1 MDMEYWELLTG
12 EAIEEEAETAYRD
25 IWVVT
30 EAKDGALTPV
40 SLEMVGKARELAAAL
55 GAYVQSVLL
64 GEGLEGLAQELIQRG
79 ADSVYLADDGLA
91 SHATGLASHATGL
104 ASHATG
110 LASHATGLA
119 SHATLAEYHL
129 ETYAQVLSDLFQEQ
143 KPEIILFGATELG
156 QELAPRLA
164 QRLGTGL
171 ISDCLDLFIDETERV
186 LLARHPVYGG
196 EYFHVSTF
204 LGAKPQIATVR
215 PGAFRLPFADEYRYG
230 DVEEIAVNLEGVE
243 GKVKM
248 LSTSA
253 EEAQPQVPLSQAK
266 TIVAGGRGVGDAE
279 GFALVEELAKAL
291 GGQVAGSRGA
301 FDEGWIGEEQQV
313 GLSEVTVKPDLYV
326 ACGIA
331 GDVHHY
337 FAMQESR
344 FVVAIHKDPDAPIFK
359 IADVG
364 IVGDP
369 KEVIPPL
376 LAELKA
382 S

>member
-12 EAIEEEAETAYRD
+12 EAIEEEEEIAYRD
-25 IWVVT
+25 IWVVA
-30 EAKDGALTPV
+30 EVEDGDLIPV

-64 GEGLEGLAQELIQRG
+64 GEGLEDLAPELIQRG
-79 ADSVYLADDGLA
+79 ADSVYLANDPR
-91 SHATGLASHATGL
+91 
-104 ASHATG
+104 
-110 LASHATGLA
+110 
-119 SHATLAEYHL
+119 LAEYHL
-129 ETYAQVLSDLFQEQ
+129 ETYAQVLSDLFEEQ

-171 ISDCLDLFIDETERV
+171 ISDCLDLSIDETERV
-186 LLARHPVYGG
+186 LVARHPVYSG

-204 LGAKPQIATVR
+204 LGAKPQIVTVR

-230 DVEEIAVNLEGVE
+230 DVEEVAVDLEGVE
-243 GKVKM
+243 GRVKM
-248 LSTSA
+248 LGVSA
-253 EEAQPQVPLSQAK
+253 EEAQPQVPLFKAK
-266 TIVAGGRGVGDAE
+266 VIVAGGRGVGDAE
-279 GFALVEELAKAL
+279 GFALVEELAEAL

-301 FDEGWIGEEQQV
+301 LDEGWIGEECQV
-313 GLSEVTVKPDLYV
+313 GLSDVTVKPNLYV
-326 ACGIA
+326 ACGIS

-337 FAMQESR
+337 FAMRESK
-344 FVVAIHKDPDAPIFK
+344 FIVAIHKNPDAPIFK
-359 IADVG
+359 IADLG

-376 LAELKA
+376 LAELRA
-382 S
+382 E

>member
-1 MDMEYWELLTG
+1 MDLEYWELLTG
-12 EAIEEEAETAYRD
+12 EAIEEEDEEVAYRD
-25 IWVVT
+25 IWVVA
-30 EAKDGALTPV
+30 EAEDGAPAPG
-40 SLEMVGKARELAAAL
+40 SLEMIGKARELAAGL

-64 GEGLEGLAQELIQRG
+64 GEGLGGLAQELIQRG
-79 ADSVYLADDGLA
+79 ADSVYLADDPR
-91 SHATGLASHATGL
+91 
-104 ASHATG
+104 
-110 LASHATGLA
+110 
-119 SHATLAEYHL
+119 LAEYHL

-143 KPEIILFGATELG
+143 KPEIILFGASELG

-171 ISDCLDLFIDETERV
+171 ISDCLDLSIDETERV

-230 DVEEIAVNLEGVE
+230 DVEEVAVNLEGVE
-243 GKVKM
+243 GKVKV
-248 LSTSA
+248 LSVSA
-253 EEAQPQVPLSQAK
+253 EEARPQVPLSKA
-266 TIVAGGRGVGDAE
+266 TVIVAGGRGVGDAE
-279 GFALVEELAKAL
+279 GFALVEELAEAL

-301 FDEGWIGEEQQV
+301 LDENWIGEEQLV
-313 GLSEVTVKPDLYV
+313 GLSEITVKPDLYI
-326 ACGIA
+326 ACGIS

-337 FAMQESR
+337 FAMQESK
-344 FVVAIHKDPDAPIFK
+344 FVVAIHEDPDAPIFK
-359 IADVG
+359 IANLG

-376 LAELKA
+376 LAELRA
-382 S
+382 L

>member
-1 MDMEYWELLTG
+1 MDLEYWELLTG
-12 EAIEEEAETAYRD
+12 EAIEEEKEEIAYRD
-25 IWVVT
+25 IWVVA
-30 EAKDGALTPV
+30 EAEEGTLTPV

-64 GEGLEGLAQELIQRG
+64 GEGLEDLAQGLIHHG
-79 ADSVYLADDGLA
+79 ADSVYLADDPR
-91 SHATGLASHATGL
+91 
-104 ASHATG
+104 
-110 LASHATGLA
+110 
-119 SHATLAEYHL
+119 LAEYHL
-129 ETYAQVLSDLFQEQ
+129 ETYAEVLSDLFQEQ

-171 ISDCLDLFIDETERV
+171 ISDCLDLSIDETERV
-186 LLARHPVYGG
+186 LVARHPVYGG

-230 DVEEIAVNLEGVE
+230 DVEEIAADLDGIES
-243 GKVKM
+243 KVKV
-248 LSTSA
+248 LSVSA
-253 EEAQPQVPLSQAK
+253 GEAQPQVPLSKAK
-266 TIVAGGRGVGDAE
+266 VVVAGGRGMGDAE
-279 GFALVEELAKAL
+279 GFALVEELAEAL

-301 FDEGWIGEEQQV
+301 LDEDWIGQERLV
-313 GLSEVTVKPDLYV
+313 GLGGATVKPDLYI
-326 ACGIA
+326 ACGIS

-337 FAMQESR
+337 FAMQESK
-344 FVVAIHKDPDAPIFK
+344 FVVAIHKNPEAPIFK
-359 IADVG
+359 IADIG

-376 LAELKA
+376 LAELRA
-382 S
+382 G

>member
-1 MDMEYWELLTG
+1 MDLEYWELLTG
-12 EAIEEEAETAYRD
+12 EAIEEEEEIAYRD
-25 IWVVT
+25 IWVVA
-30 EAKDGALTPV
+30 EAEDGILTPV

-55 GAYVQSVLL
+55 GAYVQAVLL
-64 GEGLEGLAQELIQRG
+64 GEGLRDLAQRLIQCG
-79 ADSVYLADDGLA
+79 ADSVYLADD
-91 SHATGLASHATGL
+91 
-104 ASHATG
+104 G

-129 ETYAQVLSDLFQEQ
+129 ETYAQMLSDLFQEQ

-171 ISDCLDLFIDETERV
+171 VCDCLALSIDETERV
-186 LLARHPVYGG
+186 LLARHPVYDG

-230 DVEEIAVNLEGVE
+230 DVEEMAVNLEGIE
-243 GKVKM
+243 GQVKV
-248 LSTSA
+248 LSVSA
-253 EEAQPQVPLSQAK
+253 EEARPEVPLSKAEV
-266 TIVAGGRGVGDAE
+266 IVAGGRGVGDAA
-279 GFALVEELAKAL
+279 GFALVEELAEAL

-301 FDEGWIGEEQQV
+301 RDEGWISEEQQV
-313 GLSEVTVKPDLYV
+313 GLSEITVKPDLYI
-326 ACGIA
+326 ACGIS

-337 FAMQESR
+337 FAMQEAK
-344 FVVAIHKDPDAPIFK
+344 FVVAIHKNPDAPIFK

-376 LAELKA
+376 LAELRA
-382 S
+382 E

>member
-1 MDMEYWELLTG
+1 MDLEYWELLAG
-12 EAIEEEAETAYRD
+12 EAIEEEEEIAYRD
-25 IWVVT
+25 IWVVA
-30 EAKDGALTPV
+30 EAEDGALKPV

-55 GAYVQSVLL
+55 GAYVHCVML
-64 GEGLEGLAQELIQRG
+64 GEEIEDLATELIQRG

-91 SHATGLASHATGL
+91 SHAT
-104 ASHATG
+104 
-110 LASHATGLA
+110 
-119 SHATLAEYHL
+119 LAEYYL
-129 ETYAQVLSDLFQEQ
+129 ETYAKVLSDLFEEE
-143 KPEIILFGATELG
+143 KPEIILFGASELG

-186 LLARHPVYGG
+186 LLAKHPVYGG

-230 DVEEIAVNLEGVE
+230 EVEEIAVDLEGVE
-243 GKVKM
+243 GRVKM
-248 LSTSA
+248 LGVSA
-253 EEAQPQVPLSQAK
+253 EEIQPQLPLSKAK
-266 TIVAGGRGVGDAE
+266 AIVAGGRGMGDAE
-279 GFALVEELAKAL
+279 GFALVEELAEAL

-301 FDEGWIGEEQQV
+301 LDEGWVSEERQV
-313 GLSEVTVKPDLYV
+313 GLSDLTVKPDLYI
-326 ACGIA
+326 ACGIS

-369 KEVIPPL
+369 KEIIPLL
-376 LAELKA
+376 LAEL
-382 S
+382 SG